1 MARRNTQ
8 LNSSN
13 QQCQKCLQF
22 GHWTY
27 ECKNQRAYVFRPSK
41 TMQLKHP
48 SLAPSPNLD
57 KPPKIPKITDWD
69 MKRETQPLSSS
80 ESSDEELPLPP
91 AKRDRN
97 ENEKEAGPSSGSDS
111 DSSSSS
117 SDESSSSSI
126 ETD

>member
-1 MARRNTQ
+1 M
-8 LNSSN
+8 
-13 QQCQKCLQF
+13 
-22 GHWTY
+22 
-27 ECKNQRAYVFRPSK
+27 FRPSK

-80 ESSDEELPLPP
+80 ESSDEELPMPP
-91 AKRDRN
+91 AKRDRS
-97 ENEKEAGPSSGSDS
+97 ENEKDVEASSSSGSDS
-111 DSSSSS
+111 SSNS

>member
-1 MARRNTQ
+1 MAKRNIQ
-8 LNSSN
+8 PNSNN

-48 SLAPSPNLD
+48 SLALQPNQD

-69 MKRETQPLSSS
+69 VKRATEPLSSS
-80 ESSDEELPLPP
+80 ESSEEELPTPP
-91 AKRDRN
+91 VKRTRDQKDQIS
-97 ENEKEAGPSSGSDS
+97 KELSSSSESDSGSDS
-111 DSSSSS
+111 S
-117 SDESSSSSI
+117 ESSSSSI